1 MFAPLVIRRVR
12 TGDPWAL
19 LADPGATALLEQA
32 GSDAAGRANIAM
44 GFPAQGRAGWDW
56 LAGGAVADWIP
67 LLLAPVVLLALVSA
81 LSPRWRAG
89 IALLLTA
96 AAGLATA
103 LFVVGV
109 VVSFVDGIGI
119 GIWPGTGLSLAWL
132 GVVGA
137 ALVTLDTV
145 VALASLRAG
154 AALVAGLAVAACG
167 APALLSVHT
176 DHTQLQNGP
185 QSTLPALVA
194 AQADD
199 ADRGT
204 LVLTPLN
211 DGSLSAGTVWGAS
224 ATLGAQSTL
233 LNTATRPQGDDI
245 SGTAVDLISGR
256 DFDAA
261 AALADDG
268 IRFVLLASNDR
279 EKDRARTMREEA
291 TTAIDQRAGFVKA
304 GETVRGMLWRVDV
317 PIAARAQPSALDRT
331 IGSTVALAQLIILFA
346 ALLLAIP
353 TRASRRASRA
363 RSRVV
368 GRSSEEPRVRS
379 RRSRRKDRADE
390 LAAAAAEPDP
400 VADDVAESAPEP
412 DPAEEAPDADPEP
425 EDQRA
430 APDEDR
436 VDPQPDGETEEA
448 R

>member
-1 MFAPLVIRRVR
+1 
-12 TGDPWAL
+12 
-19 LADPGATALLEQA
+19 
-32 GSDAAGRANIAM
+32 
-44 GFPAQGRAGWDW
+44 
-56 LAGGAVADWIP
+56 
-67 LLLAPVVLLALVSA
+67 
-81 LSPRWRAG
+81 
-89 IALLLTA
+89 
-96 AAGLATA
+96 
-103 LFVVGV
+103 
-109 VVSFVDGIGI
+109 
-119 GIWPGTGLSLAWL
+119 
-132 GVVGA
+132 
-137 ALVTLDTV
+137 
-145 VALASLRAG
+145 
-154 AALVAGLAVAACG
+154 
-167 APALLSVHT
+167 
-176 DHTQLQNGP
+176 
-185 QSTLPALVA
+185 
-194 AQADD
+194 
-199 ADRGT
+199 
-204 LVLTPLN
+204 
-211 DGSLSAGTVWGAS
+211 VWGAS